1 MKYTAFLG
9 VRFEP
14 EWFLMDSAEREKFE
28 AEHVFPILANHA
40 QFLQIRPFRA
50 SAFSSR
56 HTNFFLVHF
65 DDIPSYNSLIEEM
78 RARPLMANRFA
89 TITDNFI
96 GIEAAHYTEGAEEAA

>member
-28 AEHVFPILANHA
+28 SEHVFPILAKHA
-40 QFLQIRPFRA
+40 QFLTIRPFRA

-65 DDIPSYNSLIEEM
+65 DDIPSYDSLIEEM
-78 RARPLMANRFA
+78 RARPLMANRYA

-96 GIEAAHYTEGAEEAA
+96 GIEAAHYTEGEEKAA

>member
-14 EWFLMDSAEREKFE
+14 EWFLMDPAERDGFE
-28 AEHVFPILANHA
+28 SEHVFPILGKHA
-40 QFLQIRPFRA
+40 QFLHIRPFRA
-50 SAFSSR
+50 AAFGAR

-65 DDIPSYNSLIEEM
+65 DEVPAYNGLVEEL
-78 RARPLMANRFA
+78 RESPLMARRFV

-96 GIEAAHYTEGAEEAA
+96 GMEETYKA